1 MDSSPR
7 KADDLLSFIMPGLR
21 EGFPRALCPSI
32 GKPCSAPSSYARKEA
47 VRWLAG
53 TCSLETNRFPPEYPP
68 TASLGICS
76 FYLSVRFSDLLCPP
90 LGT

>member
-1 MDSSPR
+1 
-7 KADDLLSFIMPGLR
+7 MPGLR
-21 EGFPRALCPSI
+21 EGFPRALCLSI
-32 GKPCSAPSSYARKEA
+32 GKPCFVSSSYAWKEA
-47 VRWLAG
+47 VRRLAG

-68 TASLGICS
+68 KASLGICR